1 MSHGA
6 KVTRWL
12 LVCVLF
18 VGVVGM
24 HHVAM
29 SGAMPA
35 THVSMPA
42 DAHGEHEPESPS
54 QPHDM
59 LNMCLAV
66 LSAVVFVLLAWL
78 LTRVVPL
85 AAQRVL
91 ATPAWPRAPGRPP
104 PAGGRALLSAVCV
117 LRL

>member
-18 VGVVGM
+18 IGVVGM

-35 THVSMPA
+35 THVSMPV
-42 DAHGEHEPESPS
+42 DSHGEPESPS

-66 LSAVVFVLLAWL
+66 LSTVMFLLLLAWL
-78 LTRVVPL
+78 LIRVVSPT
-85 AAQRVL
+85 AQRVL
-91 ATPAWPRAPGRPP
+91 ATPAWPRAPGRSPP
-104 PAGGRALLSAVCV
+104 LSGRALLSAVCV